1 MTVTRNRMG
10 GGISLNVAHTLDSA
24 DRHGVMAAG
33 FSFGQSEKARSLGY
47 EKEKSPTIRGG
58 EGGNQKPVVLA
69 VDCRNGTESPD
80 TNGTLQAK
88 DGGGT
93 SLNLNNVVRTSG
105 GAMNPWD
112 AQSARIYG
120 SEGAW
125 HSLNANEN
133 GGQSRD
139 AVLVESSS

>member
-1 MTVTRNRMG
+1 M
-10 GGISLNVAHTLDSA
+10 
-24 DRHGVMAAG
+24 
-33 FSFGQSEKARSLGY
+33 SLGY

-105 GAMNPWD
+105 G
-112 AQSARIYG
+112 R
-120 SEGAW
+120 
-125 HSLNANEN
+125 
-133 GGQSRD
+133 
-139 AVLVESSS
+139 

>member
-1 MTVTRNRMG
+1 MRKR
-10 GGISLNVAHTLDSA
+10 
-24 DRHGVMAAG
+24 
-33 FSFGQSEKARSLGY
+33 KARRFG
-47 EKEKSPTIRGG
+47 GG

-93 SLNLNNVVRTSG
+93 SLNLNNVVRTLG

-139 AVLVESSS
+139 AVLVESLS